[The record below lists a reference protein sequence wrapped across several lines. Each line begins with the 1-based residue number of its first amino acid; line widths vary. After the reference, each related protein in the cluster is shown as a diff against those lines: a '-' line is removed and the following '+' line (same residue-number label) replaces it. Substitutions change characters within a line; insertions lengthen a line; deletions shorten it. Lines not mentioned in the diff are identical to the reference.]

1 MMSQNIFNSLTAE
14 QKLLFA
20 IDTVQKQQ
28 NPSNV
33 NNSSH
38 QQQPVLMPLN
48 NNPSAQTSS
57 INFLLQNLKNN
68 STHPQQITT
77 SNHTESSSEI
87 QPNNFL
93 NEECL
98 KLLHKIITENPQNNK
113 KNSLNE
119 TQTLGLLQDKTCLWP
134 ECHAQHNQ
142 FENYEN
148 FLQFHLMQEHVLDEK
163 SHGQVIKQMHFVK
176 SLESELDK
184 QKSLLNNML
193 VHLNNQM
200 VIFD

>member
-14 QKLLFA
+14 QKLRFA

-28 NPSNV
+28 TPQNV
-33 NNSSH
+33 NNSP
-38 QQQPVLMPLN
+38 QQPVLVPLN
-48 NNPSAQTSS
+48 NNPGSQTS

-68 STHPQQITT
+68 STHPPQNLA
-77 SNHTESSSEI
+77 SNQSENSNEI
-87 QPNNFL
+87 QPNKFL

-134 ECHAQHNQ
+134 ECHAQHSQ
-142 FENYEN
+142 FDNYDN

-184 QKSLLNNML
+184 QKNLLNNML

-200 VIFD
+200 VIILTDR